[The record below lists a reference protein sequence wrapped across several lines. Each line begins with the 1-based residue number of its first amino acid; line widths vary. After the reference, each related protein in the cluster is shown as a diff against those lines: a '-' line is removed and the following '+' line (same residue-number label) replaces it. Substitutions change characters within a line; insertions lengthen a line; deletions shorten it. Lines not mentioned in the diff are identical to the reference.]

1 MQTIRMMLITLAVF
15 AAQACTS
22 SAPLPE
28 AAAVADGDD
37 RGAALLA
44 PFKKDL
50 KAALQAGMQ
59 SGVTNA
65 VSVCKEQAPGIA
77 ESLSVDGVR
86 MGRASHRRRNPGNT
100 GPAWV
105 SRQVQAYVGQR
116 GNWQPVSVPL
126 ANGRR
131 GYVEPIV
138 MQPLCL
144 ACHGETL
151 APEVAEQIA
160 AEYPEDRATGFR
172 VGDFRGVFWVE
183 YPDAG

>member
-1 MQTIRMMLITLAVF
+1 M
-15 AAQACTS
+15 
-22 SAPLPE
+22 
-28 AAAVADGDD
+28 
-37 RGAALLA
+37 
-44 PFKKDL
+44 
-50 KAALQAGMQ
+50 
-59 SGVTNA
+59 
-65 VSVCKEQAPGIA
+65 
-77 ESLSVDGVR
+77 
-86 MGRASHRRRNPGNT
+86 
-100 GPAWV
+100 
-105 SRQVQAYVGQR
+105 QAYVGQR